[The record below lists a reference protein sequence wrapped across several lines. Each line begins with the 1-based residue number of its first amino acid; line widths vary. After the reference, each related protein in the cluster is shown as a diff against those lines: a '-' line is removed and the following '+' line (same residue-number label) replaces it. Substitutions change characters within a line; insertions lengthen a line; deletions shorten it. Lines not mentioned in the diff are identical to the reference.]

1 MDFMEH
7 NMITSASGWRKVFV
21 VSGDEEDNFPDI
33 GTDNIIISAL
43 AADSFA
49 DYIIKNCGQSATVIV
64 GTDTR
69 PTGGMIAD
77 ITIRVLLSRKI
88 SVIFTGVIAAPEIMA
103 AARSADAFVYI
114 SASHNPIGH
123 NGLKFGLSDGGVVNA
138 EENARLVKIFNQKL
152 QHDDLLLYA
161 AELTAGCDE
170 DAVEWVYAEKDAN
183 KAEAKNA
190 YRLFTK
196 NVVLGMDSKDSQD
209 EMFTL
214 IRKAVRTKPLGVVSD
229 LNGSA
234 RTLSIDSELLT
245 SCGLSYFS
253 INDKPAQ
260 IVHPIIPEP
269 ENLVWCAR
277 EMARLHDEGHEEVV
291 LGYMP
296 DCDGDRGNIVY
307 WNEKMKTAEV
317 LKAQEVFALS
327 VLAELS
333 YSIFQFQMKNKPGL
347 FARTERYLRDA
358 KADIRFPLAN
368 IPGDFKLGVSVNCPT
383 SMRIEEIARAFNAQ
397 VFRAEV
403 GEANVVNLAREK
415 RAKGYTVRILGEGSN
430 GGNITHPAAV
440 RDPVNTLFALIKLLV
455 LKDTVSPTGKPVLG
469 LFHLWCRVSCQ
480 EEKYHDDFTLTDII
494 ETLPAY
500 TTTGVSEGRALLHIK
515 EKDQVALKRRF
526 QRIFEAS
533 WQTKAELFKRKFG
546 FYSCEAIGT
555 VGTKEIR
562 NLKDFGKSETGGLK
576 IVFYGENKEALAFM
590 WMRGSKTEPVFRIM
604 CDVKGDNPEMENG
617 LIGWETEMLAQAD
630 SQ

>member
-1 MDFMEH
+1 
-7 NMITSASGWRKVFV
+7 MITSASGWRKVFV

-43 AADSFA
+43 AADTFA
-49 DYIIKNCGQSATVIV
+49 DYIIEKTGSKATVVV
-64 GTDTR
+64 GTDAR

-77 ITIRVLLSRKI
+77 ITIRVLMSRKI
-88 SVIFTGVIAAPEIMA
+88 TVLYTGIIAAPEIMA
-103 AARSADAFVYI
+103 FARSADAFIYI

-123 NGLKFGLSDGGVVNA
+123 NGIKFGLSDGGVVNA
-138 EENARLVKIFNQKL
+138 DENAKLVKIFNEKM
-152 QHDDLLLYA
+152 QHEDPLLYA
-161 AELTAGCDE
+161 AELSSVCDE
-170 DAVEWVYAEKDAN
+170 DQVEWVYAEM
-183 KAEAKNA
+183 EAVKSQA
-190 YRLFTK
+190 KTSYRTFTK
-196 NVVLGMDSKDSQD
+196 SVILGMEDKAAQD

-214 IRKAVRTKPLGVVSD
+214 IRKSVRLQPLGVVAD
-229 LNGSA
+229 MNGSA
-234 RTLSIDSELLT
+234 RTLSLDSELLQ
-245 SCGLSYFS
+245 SSGLSYFA
-253 INDKPAQ
+253 INNEPGQ
-260 IVHPIIPEP
+260 IVHTIIPEP

-277 EMARLHDEGHEEVV
+277 EMARLHDEGHEEVK

-327 VLAELS
+327 VLSELA
-333 YSIFQFQMKNKPGL
+333 YSIFQFQMKNKTGL
-347 FARTERYLRDA
+347 FARTERYLRDT
-358 KADIRFPLAN
+358 KSDIRFPLAN
-368 IPGDFKLGVSVNCPT
+368 LPADFRLGVAVNCPT
-383 SMRIEEIARAFNAQ
+383 SMRIEEIAQAFNAK

-415 RAKGYTVRILGEGSN
+415 REQGYTIRILGEGSN

-440 RDPVNTLFALIKLLV
+440 RDPINTLYALIKLLL

-469 LFHLWCRVSCQ
+469 LFHLWCRLSCQ
-480 EEKYHDDFTLTDII
+480 EEKYKEDFTLSDII

-500 TTTGVSEGRALLHIK
+500 TTTGVSESRALLHIK
-515 EKDQVALKRRF
+515 ETDQIALKKRF
-526 QRIFEAS
+526 QRIFEGG
-533 WQTKAELFKRKFG
+533 WQTKADLFKRKFG
-546 FYSCEAIGT
+546 FFSYEAIGT
-555 VGTKEIR
+555 VGTKEMR
-562 NLKDFGKSETGGLK
+562 HLDDYGKSQTGGLK
-576 IVFYGENKEALAFM
+576 IVFYGENKEPLAFM

-604 CDVKGDNPEMENG
+604 CDVKGNNPEMENG